1 MARIEYLSE
10 LEIKKFE
17 KAPEFENNIERNYYF
32 TLPSSIHK
40 QALSLWKRSIIS
52 RFFNSCFAFLNSSV
66 GSYLYSFKST
76 YFFITK
82 IIATKITT
90 TTNVATRITLVILF
104 FLFMMFSSN
113 LPKVD

>member
-40 QALSLWKRSIIS
+40 QALTFGNDQSFI
-52 RFFNSCFAFLNSSV
+52 FFTLIFGYFKATNMFFELNSFS
-66 GSYLYSFKST
+66 S
-76 YFFITK
+76 
-82 IIATKITT
+82 IAELRK
-90 TTNVATRITLVILF
+90 LS
-104 FLFMMFSSN
+104 MFSN
-113 LPKVD
+113 MPLLVLVHFFRLF

>member
-40 QALSLWKRSIIS
+40 QAL
-52 RFFNSCFAFLNSSV
+52 AFGNDH
-66 GSYLYSFKST
+66 LYSSH
-76 YFFITK
+76 
-82 IIATKITT
+82 
-90 TTNVATRITLVILF
+90 
-104 FLFMMFSSN
+104 
-113 LPKVD
+113 

>member
-40 QALSLWKRSIIS
+40 QALTFGNDQSFIIE
-52 RFFNSCFAFLNSSV
+52 
-66 GSYLYSFKST
+66 
-76 YFFITK
+76 I
-82 IIATKITT
+82 
-90 TTNVATRITLVILF
+90 
-104 FLFMMFSSN
+104 
-113 LPKVD
+113 

>member
-40 QALSLWKRSIIS
+40 QALTFGNDQSFI
-52 RFFNSCFAFLNSSV
+52 FFTLIFGYFKATNMFFELNSFS
-66 GSYLYSFKST
+66 S
-76 YFFITK
+76 ID
-82 IIATKITT
+82 
-90 TTNVATRITLVILF
+90 TNLLVINTNYPL
-104 FLFMMFSSN
+104 LIQKQSLLHERPKDINN
-113 LPKVD
+113 L